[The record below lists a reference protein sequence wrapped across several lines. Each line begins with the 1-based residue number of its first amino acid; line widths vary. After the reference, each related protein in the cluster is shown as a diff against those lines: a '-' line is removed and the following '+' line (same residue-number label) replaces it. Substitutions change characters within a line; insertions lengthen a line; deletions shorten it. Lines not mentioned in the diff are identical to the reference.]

1 MCPIHSCEKRAKFW
15 NLLFNFYYC
24 FSKHAA
30 VGIVAPL
37 DKQNCKTDKFENEL
51 DPPEKK
57 TRFCHEMAKPLI

>member
-1 MCPIHSCEKRAKFW
+1 VKNAP
-15 NLLFNFYYC
+15 NFGIYYSIYYC